1 MKTADQNEK
10 EIVAAFIRD
19 FWNRN
24 DSEAAEQLLSKDY
37 MDFSY
42 KSKEGLKQFANM
54 IFTGFPDCNYIVKEC
69 VSERDKVITRIEFTG
84 TNTGSFRGSEP
95 TGKKVRVTLFRE
107 FKIIDGKISSHL
119 GLFDLVALKMQLEA

>member
-1 MKTADQNEK
+1 MKKTEQNDK
-10 EIVAAFIRD
+10 EIVATFIRD

-24 DSEAAEQLLSKDY
+24 DSEAGEQLLSEDY

-42 KSKEGLKQFANM
+42 KSKEGLKQFANA
-54 IFTGFPDCNYIVKEC
+54 IFTAFPDCNHTIKEC

-84 TNTGSFRGSEP
+84 TNTGNFQGNEP
-95 TGKKVRVTLFRE
+95 TGKSVRVTLFRE

-119 GLFDLVALKMQLEA
+119 GIVDSASLKSQLEV